1 MLKELY
7 VLKLFTKN
15 KEYYDKYYHYII
27 SAQLDQ
33 EVKLLFNCV
42 DSYYS
47 SYPEHVYIG
56 LSELQNY
63 FSLEYSNYKNPEI
76 ALKLIEEVYSI
87 EISDSLIKDYISQML
102 EKDASAKI
110 INKLLS
116 VVDESKTGQLLTV
129 REDIAKF
136 EELIKVN
143 NQNDS
148 VFVTNDLDQLLE
160 EEYSGSV
167 VNWRLRSLQET
178 CGPVRE
184 GLYHIY
190 ARPNCFSPDT
200 EVLTPSGWAPVADI
214 TYEDFI
220 AQVDG
225 DRNISFVKPSHI
237 EKHYEDNMLLIHDT
251 LGRVKLHVSQDHD
264 MAFQYGDV
272 KELRK
277 KSAKDIIYFQ
287 GVKHHVAG
295 KSKAIAELLT
305 PHERLEI
312 AYQADG
318 HSRSYRDYGYT
329 FSFKKERKIKRLQQI
344 LKACGYEYNIYKDGN
359 NGNIGFYVKTTKPL
373 HKDFS
378 WVDLSNV
385 SVLWGKAFIQEL
397 SHWDSTLR
405 SKTRF
410 KFNTANKKVADVV
423 QAIGVLSEHNVLI
436 NKYHPTGNKKHA
448 HTYELSI
455 RSAYKPVDGGS
466 IKKES
471 TSWSG
476 DVYCFTVPDGFLLVR
491 RDGATA
497 IAGNTG
503 KTSLIASEVTN
514 FAGQLQDN
522 ECILYFNN
530 EEKGNRVQLRLYSAM
545 LGVPIEDILAQREKA
560 KEVFTRR
567 GGSKIKL
574 YDNAYI
580 SIEDI
585 DRLCLEY
592 SPRIVVVDIAD
603 KVTFRGAGHLEGT
616 MRLKELYR
624 KYREQAK
631 IHGCAFITAGQAS
644 AEGHGKKWLEMTH
657 MDWSKTGKAG
667 ELDISLGIGKSLE
680 EGKEGIRYIHVN
692 KNKFTGEEAKI
703 SVILNSKTGRYS
715 DME

>member
-1 MLKELY
+1 MKEL
-7 VLKLFTKN
+7 LIIKLFCKDRSN
-15 KEYYDKYYHYII
+15 WLKYY
-27 SAQLDQ
+27 QLIKGLNLDK
-33 EVKLLFNCV
+33 ELLLLFSLVEN
-42 DSYYS
+42 YYEA
-47 SYPEHVYIG
+47 YPEHQYIG
-56 LSELQNY
+56 QDELKSFFQ
-63 FSLEYSNYKNPEI
+63 LEYSTYKSGELI
-76 ALKLIEEVYSI
+76 EKLIEDIYKLEV
-87 EISDSLIKDYISQML
+87 SDSLIKDYIETVL
-102 EKDASAKI
+102 EKDTATKI

-148 VFVTNDLDQLLE
+148 VFVINDLDKLLE

-190 ARPNCFSPDT
+190 ARPN
-200 EVLTPSGWAPVADI
+200 V
-214 TYEDFI
+214 
-220 AQVDG
+220 
-225 DRNISFVKPSHI
+225 
-237 EKHYEDNMLLIHDT
+237 
-251 LGRVKLHVSQDHD
+251 
-264 MAFQYGDV
+264 
-272 KELRK
+272 
-277 KSAKDIIYFQ
+277 
-287 GVKHHVAG
+287 
-295 KSKAIAELLT
+295 
-305 PHERLEI
+305 
-312 AYQADG
+312 
-318 HSRSYRDYGYT
+318 
-329 FSFKKERKIKRLQQI
+329 
-344 LKACGYEYNIYKDGN
+344 
-359 NGNIGFYVKTTKPL
+359 
-373 HKDFS
+373 
-378 WVDLSNV
+378 
-385 SVLWGKAFIQEL
+385 
-397 SHWDSTLR
+397 
-405 SKTRF
+405 
-410 KFNTANKKVADVV
+410 
-423 QAIGVLSEHNVLI
+423 
-436 NKYHPTGNKKHA
+436 
-448 HTYELSI
+448 
-455 RSAYKPVDGGS
+455 
-466 IKKES
+466 
-471 TSWSG
+471 
-476 DVYCFTVPDGFLLVR
+476 
-491 RDGATA
+491 
-497 IAGNTG
+497 G
-503 KTSLIASEVTN
+503 KTSMIASEVTN
-514 FAGQLQDN
+514 FASQLSDN

-667 ELDISLGIGKSLE
+667 ELDISIGIGKSLE

-703 SVILNSKTGRYS
+703 SVIFNPKTGRYS